1 MSKEVAWASNAM
13 VNPVMMRPITHSFDI
28 GPGGSRDTKYAIA
41 SAANSTGQPLGS
53 EYFPSEIFV
62 AKGAKKNYETLPE
75 LFFAGSYWVV
85 SGEVADIMLQFD
97 LGHTNLYP
105 TKVFRKDRKTPIGDR
120 WFCINFGNVKKAY
133 VSGGEDHTPH
143 IKKPEIHHVTPIM
156 LKDDMFILNAEALKG
171 PAIWVDPQIRDT
183 FFVSDGLAKA
193 LKAAGL
199 ARAFGFKRCQIEMTM
214 R

>member
-1 MSKEVAWASNAM
+1 MRKEVAWASNAM
-13 VNPVMMRPITHSFDI
+13 VNPVMMRPITHSFYN
-28 GPGGSRDTKYAIA
+28 GPVVGQTKYLIA
-41 SAANSTGQPLGS
+41 RSANDAGQSIGS
-53 EYFPSEIFV
+53 EYFPPEIFV

-133 VSGGEDHTPH
+133 VSGGKTILH
-143 IKKPEIHHVTPIM
+143 I
-156 LKDDMFILNAEALKG
+156 
-171 PAIWVDPQIRDT
+171 
-183 FFVSDGLAKA
+183 
-193 LKAAGL
+193 
-199 ARAFGFKRCQIEMTM
+199 
-214 R
+214 